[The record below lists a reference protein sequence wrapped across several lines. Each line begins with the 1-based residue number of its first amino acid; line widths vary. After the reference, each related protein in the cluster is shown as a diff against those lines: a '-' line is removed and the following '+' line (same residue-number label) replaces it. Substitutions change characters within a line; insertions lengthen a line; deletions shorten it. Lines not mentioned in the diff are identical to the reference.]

1 MNQTNQNDNG
11 NENDNALAA
20 WEEWKEKCFVILV
33 STDGERGDLRS
44 ILRKLIHAA
53 FKNKFDKILGSSA
66 INTTMTGGEK
76 VSSSAD
82 EIMKDSFRLGKSEDK
97 QIQKEFIDNYWSTE
111 FDQGIINTQPPK
123 DFMTELEEET
133 DRAAELVK
141 CYKDF
146 VWYKKEHSSDS
157 PLVVIQGKLIGPKS
171 AINGIAER
179 YLRNYH
185 NDIWFQYNQHRSR
198 GSMSSVSEEE
208 KEAAKKRRDEMALKM
223 ISIDE
228 PVKTNKDSEETA
240 TQIDMIP
247 VKDSSFDLENIN
259 DLEKELQ
266 DFEWQEIA
274 IILAKMAKLTT
285 DPVTQEFIG
294 WGHSKI
300 SKYWK
305 EIITNE
311 KGETERRGLFYK
323 CRNYTELF
331 EDTRTIL
338 LMINRIKAEKN
349 SEAFLSKVK
358 ETLELK
364 IKQMEKGEEE

>member
-1 MNQTNQNDNG
+1 MNQTKQYDNAK
-11 NENDNALAA
+11 ALAA
-20 WEEWKEKCFVILV
+20 WEEWREMCYVFLV
-33 STDGERGDLRS
+33 SADGEYGDLRT
-44 ILRKLIHAA
+44 ILRKLIYSS
-53 FKNKFDKILGSSA
+53 FKRKFTA
-66 INTTMTGGEK
+66 ICPMQVDDIMQDQYREK
-76 VSSSAD
+76 K
-82 EIMKDSFRLGKSEDK
+82 KDGNNFG
-97 QIQKEFIDNYWSTE
+97 QNIKEFIDNYWSTE
-111 FDQGIINTQPPK
+111 FDEGIIRTKPPK
-123 DFMTELEEET
+123 EFMEKMQQETGKADELI
-133 DRAAELVK
+133 K

-146 VWYKKEHSSDS
+146 VWYPVRDPNYNPDNK
-157 PLVVIQGKLIGPKS
+157 LTWIQGKLIGEKS

-198 GSMSSVSEEE
+198 RSMKSASEEE
-208 KEAAKKRRDEMALKM
+208 KEAAKKRRDERALKL

-228 PVKTNKDSEETA
+228 PVKNNKDSEETA
-240 TQIDMIP
+240 SQIEMIP
-247 VKDSSFDLENIN
+247 VNDSMFDLENIR

-266 DFEWQEIA
+266 DFDWQEIA

-323 CRNYTELF
+323 CRKYTELF
-331 EDTRTIL
+331 EDTRTIF
-338 LMINRIKAEKN
+338 LMTNRIKAKNN

-358 ETLELK
+358 EALELR
-364 IKQMEKGEEE
+364 IKRMEKGENE

>member
-1 MNQTNQNDNG
+1 MMSQTNQNDNV

-33 STDGERGDLRS
+33 SSDGEYGDLRA
-44 ILRKLIHAA
+44 ILRKLIYSS
-53 FKNKFDKILGSSA
+53 FKRKFTA
-66 INTTMTGGEK
+66 ICPMQAG
-76 VSSSAD
+76 D
-82 EIMKDSFRLGKSEDK
+82 IMKDQYREKKADGNNSG
-97 QIQKEFIDNYWSTE
+97 QNIKEFVDNYWSTE
-111 FDQGIINTQPPK
+111 FDEGIIRTKPPK
-123 DFMTELEEET
+123 EFMEKLQQET
-133 DRAAELVK
+133 GKAAELIK

-146 VWYKKEHSSDS
+146 VWYPVRDAGCDPNLK
-157 PLVVIQGKLIGPKS
+157 LTWIQGKLIGKKS

-198 GSMSSVSEEE
+198 GSMNSASEEE
-208 KEAAKKRRDEMALKM
+208 KESAKKRRDERALKLT
-223 ISIDE
+223 SIDE
-228 PVKTNKDSEETA
+228 PVKNNKDSEENT
-240 TQIDMIP
+240 TQIERIP
-247 VKDSSFDLENIN
+247 VNDPLFDLENIR

-285 DPVTQEFIG
+285 DPVTQQFIG

-305 EIITNE
+305 EIKTNE
-311 KGETERRGLFYK
+311 NGEMEKTGLFYK
-323 CRNYTELF
+323 CLNYTELF
-331 EDTRTIL
+331 KDTRTVY
-338 LMINRIKAEKN
+338 LMIKRIKAEKN

-358 ETLELK
+358 EALELK
-364 IKQMEKGEEE
+364 IKRMEKGENE